1 MEQRYLIDT
10 NLIIDNFGN
19 KLLDNAKSLLYSI
32 DLTISAVTKIEV
44 LGWLNA
50 TKEQLQPLYEF
61 MEIANVLPINEAV
74 IEKTIAIRQTKKI
87 ALGDA
92 IIAATALVYDLVI
105 ISRNTSDFKNIDGLQ
120 VIDPYKIWVMASQ
133 RKKVLQQP
141 RCTKPAYWQV
151 GILALREIIKKSL
164 I

>member
-10 NLIIDNFGN
+10 NVIIDNFGN
-19 KLLDNAKSLLYSI
+19 KLPVNAKAFLNDL

-50 TKEQLQPLYEF
+50 TQQQLKPLYEF
-61 MEIANVLPINEAV
+61 MELVTILPIIDDV

-92 IIAATALVYDLVI
+92 IIAATAIVYDMVL
-105 ISRNTSDFKNIDGLQ
+105 ISRNISDFKNIDNLH
-120 VIDPYKIWVMASQ
+120 VIDPY
-133 RKKVLQQP
+133 
-141 RCTKPAYWQV
+141 
-151 GILALREIIKKSL
+151 SL
-164 I
+164 